1 MNNLYIQEL
10 LGSFTLFFFILL
22 SGKIYG
28 YSILIIYLYVIQ
40 YFYKFDKNGFNPII
54 IILNYY
60 KNKITLIEFIYL
72 LIIELFAGVLAYFT
86 AELFKQSNK

>member
-10 LGSFTLFFFILL
+10 LGSFSLFFFILL

-28 YSILIIYLYVIQ
+28 YSLLIIYLYVIQ
-40 YFYKFDKNGFNPII
+40 YFYNFDKNGFNPVI

-60 KNKITLIEFIYL
+60 KNKITLKEFIYL
-72 LIIELFAGVLAYFT
+72 LIIELFAGFLAYFT
-86 AELFKQSNK
+86 AELLKP